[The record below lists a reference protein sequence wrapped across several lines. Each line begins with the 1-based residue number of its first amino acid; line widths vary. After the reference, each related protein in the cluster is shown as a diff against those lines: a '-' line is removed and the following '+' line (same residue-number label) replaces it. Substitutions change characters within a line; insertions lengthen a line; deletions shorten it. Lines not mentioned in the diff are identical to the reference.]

1 MKTFRFP
8 IGRLT
13 SANKIKALKI
23 IKEDYPDAIAD
34 FTSTPFKISATIHNM
49 CEDNDA
55 EYSFGLLVGKVI
67 ADLLVYQ

>member
-23 IKEDYPDAIAD
+23 IKEDYPDATSD
-34 FTSTPFKISATIHNM
+34 FTSPFKISATIYNM

-55 EYSFGLLVGKVI
+55 EYSFGLLVGEVI

>member
-23 IKEDYPDAIAD
+23 IKEAKKLYKNGI
-34 FTSTPFKISATIHNM
+34 
-49 CEDNDA
+49 
-55 EYSFGLLVGKVI
+55 L
-67 ADLLVYQ
+67 